1 MRRHEVI
8 CKAPIAPESRP
19 GALIFAVAGRPAS
32 RRMADPAP
40 YARTRYDS
48 VAYAGT
54 VRSDRFPPCRGWKAG
69 PAPGLAMA
77 PSVRGPAVRPGYRR
91 RAVRPARVDHT
102 VKGADARSP
111 DSIDERRERPTGR
124 AQLVEHAVHLPSRAL
139 RLTEQVEHNESDTSP
154 LKILLH
160 HDHLCVV

>member
-77 PSVRGPAVRPGYRR
+77 PSVRGTSGSARIPQARGAAGPRGSHRQGRR
-91 RAVRPARVDHT
+91 R
-102 VKGADARSP
+102 
-111 DSIDERRERPTGR
+111 
-124 AQLVEHAVHLPSRAL
+124 
-139 RLTEQVEHNESDTSP
+139 
-154 LKILLH
+154 
-160 HDHLCVV
+160 